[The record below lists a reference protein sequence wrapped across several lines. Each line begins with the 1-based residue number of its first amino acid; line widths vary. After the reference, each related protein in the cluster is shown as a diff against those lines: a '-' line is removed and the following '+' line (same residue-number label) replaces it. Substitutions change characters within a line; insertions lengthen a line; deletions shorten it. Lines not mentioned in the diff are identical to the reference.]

1 MISRGYSSWSAQT
14 GERAKPLIPNFSEIS
29 GTHTQLFL
37 TRLILLTILTIATTD
52 RVVAIISRP
61 AVKSASETGHN
72 IFVLSGHEES
82 F

>member
-14 GERAKPLIPNFSEIS
+14 GDSWLSSITFQNLTLSHIL
-29 GTHTQLFL
+29 TLFI
-37 TRLILLTILTIATTD
+37 TRDSLTIATAD

-82 F
+82 Y